1 VVQGPNEA
9 RGFVRRV
16 GNSVGGRR
24 IAFIG
29 RNPREWSPAVWL
41 VGTDGMCQAV
51 LRDELP
57 APASISAAPR
67 PGPAVSPPSRKAPPV
82 LGPALASKV
91 KNLGSGT
98 FLVERAA
105 LETILGRAT
114 ELLRRVKIRPTKMG
128 EKVVGFELR
137 RVAPGTLLDVLGLK
151 NGDVLQSVNGFE
163 LTGPAEALQAYA
175 RLRLADNVRVKAM
188 RNGVPV
194 ELEYRIR

>member
-1 VVQGPNEA
+1 
-9 RGFVRRV
+9 
-16 GNSVGGRR
+16 VGGRR
-24 IAFIG
+24 VAFIG

-51 LRDELP
+51 LRDDLRP
-57 APASISAAPR
+57 GASISSAPR
-67 PGPAVSPPSRKAPPV
+67 PSTPASPASRKAPPV
-82 LGPALASKV
+82 LSPALASKV
-91 KNLGSGT
+91 KDLGSGT
-98 FLVERAA
+98 FLVERSA
-105 LETILGRAT
+105 LEAILGQAT
-114 ELLRRVKIRPTKMG
+114 QLLRRVKIRPSKVG

-175 RLRLADNVRVKAM
+175 RLRLADNVRVKAL